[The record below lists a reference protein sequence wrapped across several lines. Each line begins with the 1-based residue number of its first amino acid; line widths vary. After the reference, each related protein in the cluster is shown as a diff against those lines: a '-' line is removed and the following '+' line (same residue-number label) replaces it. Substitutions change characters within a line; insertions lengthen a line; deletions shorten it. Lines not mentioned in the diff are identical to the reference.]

1 MRRNVLLIFV
11 AVFAMGATWWTV
23 RRIRSFRK
31 TPPEVTVRINN
42 KEDAATVLAG
52 SPVIL
57 TVFVSRPA
65 VSPALAL
72 GSAVTPWYSYIRIE
86 ATGTAGTLRWSV
98 LGKPYALD
106 LQRDAT
112 GQLKGVTADTSN
124 LALFDESARVY
135 SAGFA
140 ISPEDSAGLGAGH
153 YTVKAALR
161 SPWWPPWNWIGKEV
175 VSNEVG
181 FTVQPVAASA
191 GEQEA
196 ERLADSVQFYLDA
209 GRFDDALRLATQL
222 KDRLPD
228 KSNTWTLMGD
238 ALNGLH
244 RDQEALDAYNTALEL
259 AAKEKGTEPPEYI
272 LIRQQ
277 EVMER
282 LHPAGSSSDT
292 IESVK
297 P

>member
-1 MRRNVLLIFV
+1 MRRNVLLICV
-11 AVFAMGATWWTV
+11 AIFAIGATWWTA

-31 TPPEVTVRINN
+31 TPPEITVRIND

-52 SPVIL
+52 APVIL
-57 TVFVSRPA
+57 TVFVSRKA
-65 VSPALAL
+65 VSPTLAL
-72 GSAVTPWYSYIRIE
+72 GSANTPWYSYIRIE

-106 LQRDAT
+106 LESEAT
-112 GQLKGVTADTSN
+112 GQLTGVAADTSN
-124 LALFDESARVY
+124 RALFDDSAKVY
-135 SAGFA
+135 SAKFA
-140 ISPEDSAGLGAGH
+140 ISPEDSAGLGAGR

-161 SPWWPPWNWIGKEV
+161 SPWWPPWNWIAKEV
-175 VSNEVG
+175 FSHEVA
-181 FTVQPVAASA
+181 FTIQPASA

-196 ERLADSVQFYLDA
+196 ERLADAVQFYLDA
-209 GRFDDALRLATQL
+209 GRFEDALRLATQL

-228 KSNTWTLMGD
+228 KSNTWILMGD

-244 RDQEALDAYNTALEL
+244 RDHESLDAYDTALEL
-259 AAKEKGTEPPEYI
+259 AAQEKGTEPPEYI
-272 LIRQQ
+272 LIRQH

-282 LHPAGSSSDT
+282 LHPAGSSSDS
-292 IESVK
+292 IQSVN